1 MKALASIL
9 GLALVIPA
17 PAAAQGTCRSVC
29 GPSVT
34 LMPALNRSHLF
45 GGPEVRS
52 LADGT
57 THELPSSS
65 NFEVIVGF
73 GIRTAIPRTSLY
85 GSVQWLPTADEK
97 TNPYT
102 LYTASE
108 LGQKSLRANGP
119 TVSAGVAFAL
129 LTPAMTG
136 KWFDLSANVGDLF
149 SQAAR
154 PDAASSYSHKLDL
167 ELLAHFSPLAHA
179 SVGEWLSRVSLFG
192 ILDYVATGLP
202 KAGDEVPKGER
213 VYVTD
218 ARPATLIVGL
228 ALPLTPAQGS

>member
-1 MKALASIL
+1 MKAMGWIL
-9 GLALVIPA
+9 GLCLLAPA
-17 PAAAQGTCRSVC
+17 PGAAQGSCRSLC

-34 LMPALNRSHLF
+34 LMPALNQSHLF
-45 GGPEVRS
+45 GGPQVRS

-57 THELPSSS
+57 THELGSRS
-65 NFEVIVGF
+65 NFELIVGF

-85 GSVQWLPTADEK
+85 ASVQWLPSADEK
-97 TNPYT
+97 ANPYT

-108 LGQKSLRANGP
+108 VGEQSLRANAP
-119 TVSAGVAFAL
+119 TLSAGVSFAL

-136 KWFDLSANVGDLF
+136 KWLDLSANVGDLF

-154 PDAASSYSHKLDL
+154 PDAQSSYSHKLDL
-167 ELLAHFSPLAHA
+167 GLLAHLTPLAHT
-179 SVGEWLSRVSLFG
+179 SVGGWLSRVSLFG
-192 ILDYVATGLP
+192 LLDYVATGLP

-228 ALPLTPAQGS
+228 ALPLTPAQGF